1 MRNALLGIG
10 VVTLLLSVG
19 CVSSQRSA
27 EAGCAMCIYNMK
39 DVRGCKLAVKVDG
52 KAYLVD
58 GAGIDDL
65 GDAHA
70 DDGICITARKVIV
83 DGKVE
88 GDRFVAKMIKLAR

>member
-19 CVSSQRSA
+19 CVSSQRST
-27 EAGCAMCIYNMK
+27 EAGCATCIYNMK
-39 DVRGCKLAVKVDG
+39 GVRGCKLAVKVDG
-52 KAYLVD
+52 TPYLVD
-58 GAGIDDL
+58 GVGINDL

-70 DDGICITARKVIV
+70 DDGLCNTSRKVIV
-83 DGKVE
+83 DGRVE